1 MILLKDIYAGEWL
14 SAFSLAQSK
23 LMLGEARSKYTSGL
37 PGAGGSITLNGDAL
51 KAEAQMEIDKL
62 LEAVQQME
70 EGSDPL
76 GFVIG

>member
-1 MILLKDIYAGEWL
+1 
-14 SAFSLAQSK
+14 
-23 LMLGEARSKYTSGL
+23 MLGEARSKYTSGL

-51 KAEAQMEIDKL
+51 KSEAQAEIEKL
-62 LEAVQQME
+62 NEAVHMME